1 MPQWTVDVPMRLA
14 FDDVTALRVRAIAG
28 SVAILATGETPALDI
43 TRISGQPLTVTH
55 EDGLLTISYE
65 DLTWDGLLEW
75 LRPRNHSAELMVT
88 VPRDCPAQVG
98 VVAATAIVS
107 GVTARTSVKSVSG
120 AITLDGLNGKVDART
135 VGGDVEAQDING
147 QVSFNS
153 VSGDLTLAGGS
164 LDRLDAKTVTGR
176 VTADVHLGK
185 PGDVRVATVSS
196 DVALRLPAAPDARV
210 SLRSTS
216 GRLLTEFDCLR
227 SSHSPGSHSVN
238 GTLGAGTGHISVTT
252 LSGRVT
258 LLSRAPQ
265 AGTDRTSPPQADP
278 PQEATR
284 DSARREFFGVGEK
297 SLLVADH
304 FELHPF
310 REPDFAREAR
320 RADRIVGRIASGG
333 IRENEKL
340 FAVDVIEQR
349 LLCAVRKIHA
359 PHGYRDHRRARGRVR
374 PRHLLKAAILPRADD
389 QARAKRPPRNHQLV
403 RHVSFSPVIVTPAG
417 QRVEGNYSAR

>member
-1 MPQWTVDVPMRLA
+1 MPQWTVDAPTRLA

-28 SVAILATGETPALDI
+28 SVAILATSEAPALDI

-75 LRPRNHSAELMVT
+75 LRPRNHSADLMVT
-88 VPRDCPAQVG
+88 VPRDCPTQVG

-107 GVTARTSVKSVSG
+107 GITARTSVKSVSG

-135 VGGDVEAQDING
+135 IGADVEAQDING
-147 QVSFNS
+147 QVTFNS

-216 GRLLTEFDCLR
+216 GRLLTEFDGLR
-227 SSHSPGSHSVN
+227 RSHSPGSHSLS

-265 AGTDRTSPPQADP
+265 AATERNGPPQAAP
-278 PQEATR
+278 PQGAPPQGAPPQGAPPQGAAR
-284 DSARREFFGVGEK
+284 DSAQRDDAAQYGG
-297 SLLVADH
+297 SGAG
-304 FELHPF
+304 
-310 REPDFAREAR
+310 
-320 RADRIVGRIASGG
+320 RAQAGPANAGKRGQDPWAAATDPAPTGSGG
-333 IRENEKL
+333 
-340 FAVDVIEQR
+340 
-349 LLCAVRKIHA
+349 
-359 PHGYRDHRRARGRVR
+359 PRDDAQTKGETR
-374 PRHLLKAAILPRADD
+374 
-389 QARAKRPPRNHQLV
+389 
-403 RHVSFSPVIVTPAG
+403 
-417 QRVEGNYSAR
+417 

>member
-1 MPQWTVDVPMRLA
+1 MPQWTVDAPTRLA

-28 SVAILATGETPALDI
+28 SVAILATSEAPALDI
-43 TRISGQPLTVTH
+43 TRISGQPLIVTH
-55 EDGLLTISYE
+55 ENGLLTISYE

-147 QVSFNS
+147 QVTFNS

-176 VTADVHLGK
+176 VTADVYLGK

-196 DVALRLPAAPDARV
+196 DVSLRLPAAPDARV

-227 SSHSPGSHSVN
+227 SSHSPGSHSVK

-265 AGTDRTSPPQADP
+265 AGTDRNGPPQAAPPQGATGDSAQRDDAAQYGGSGSGRAQAGPADAGERGQDPWAAATDP
-278 PQEATR
+278 PPT
-284 DSARREFFGVGEK
+284 G
-297 SLLVADH
+297 
-304 FELHPF
+304 
-310 REPDFAREAR
+310 
-320 RADRIVGRIASGG
+320 SGG
-333 IRENEKL
+333 T
-340 FAVDVIEQR
+340 Q
-349 LLCAVRKIHA
+349 
-359 PHGYRDHRRARGRVR
+359 
-374 PRHLLKAAILPRADD
+374 DD
-389 QARAKRPPRNHQLV
+389 AQTKGDTR
-403 RHVSFSPVIVTPAG
+403 
-417 QRVEGNYSAR
+417 